1 MKLKTN
7 LSLQPWQLPPEGR
20 REVDS
25 FCWITRRP
33 DTSSSSL
40 SPSFSCCLQWG
51 ERGATDTQRGSNPE
65 PEAECRAGPGA
76 ATGRQRGGGGTRG
89 WRGGGERW
97 KRRRGRN
104 RERGGGKIE
113 AKEFLLCDSRDVKSF
128 WGLAVSQAGLNVFWH
143 LWFKKEENQFIY
155 FDFFKRM
162 KWICWIND
170 GKHASLGSSSDRFR
184 EPTVIK
190 TRRLNSFDRN
200 TLISMHIFLFQ

>member
-25 FCWITRRP
+25 FCWITWRP

-51 ERGATDTQRGSNPE
+51 EQGATDTQRGSNPE

-76 ATGRQRGGGGTRG
+76 ATGRQRGGGRTRG
-89 WRGGGERW
+89 WR
-97 KRRRGRN
+97 RRGRGGN
-104 RERGGGKIE
+104 GERGGGKIE
-113 AKEFLLCDSRDVKSF
+113 AKGFLLCDSRDVKSF

-143 LWFKKEENQFIY
+143 LWFKKEENQF
-155 FDFFKRM
+155 DFF
-162 KWICWIND
+162 
-170 GKHASLGSSSDRFR
+170 
-184 EPTVIK
+184 
-190 TRRLNSFDRN
+190 
-200 TLISMHIFLFQ
+200 

>member
-33 DTSSSSL
+33 DTSSSSSL
-40 SPSFSCCLQWG
+40 SPSFSCWLQWG

-76 ATGRQRGGGGTRG
+76 ATGRQRGGRTRG
-89 WRGGGERW
+89 WRRRGGGGRGGERW
-97 KRRRGRN
+97 KRRRGRGGN
-104 RERGGGKIE
+104 GERGGGKIE

-155 FDFFKRM
+155 FDFF
-162 KWICWIND
+162 
-170 GKHASLGSSSDRFR
+170 
-184 EPTVIK
+184 
-190 TRRLNSFDRN
+190 LNTWNESVE
-200 TLISMHIFLFQ
+200 

>member
-7 LSLQPWQLPPEGR
+7 LSPQPWQLPPEGR
-20 REVDS
+20 REVDF
-25 FCWITRRP
+25 FCWRP

-51 ERGATDTQRGSNPE
+51 ERGATDTQWGSNPE

-97 KRRRGRN
+97 KRRRGGN
-104 RERGGGKIE
+104 GERGGRKIE

-155 FDFFKRM
+155 FDFFLNT
-162 KWICWIND
+162 WN
-170 GKHASLGSSSDRFR
+170 
-184 EPTVIK
+184 ETVE
-190 TRRLNSFDRN
+190 
-200 TLISMHIFLFQ
+200 

>member
-33 DTSSSSL
+33 DTSTSSL

-51 ERGATDTQRGSNPE
+51 EQGATDTQRGSNPE

-76 ATGRQRGGGGTRG
+76 ATGRQRGGGGGGGTRG
-89 WRGGGERW
+89 WRRRTGGGRGGERW
-97 KRRRGRN
+97 KRRRGGN

-155 FDFFKRM
+155 FDFF
-162 KWICWIND
+162 
-170 GKHASLGSSSDRFR
+170 
-184 EPTVIK
+184 
-190 TRRLNSFDRN
+190 LNAWNESVE
-200 TLISMHIFLFQ
+200 